1 MGAMLAYSGG
11 CHCGALNITFE
22 TTVAPE
28 LLQRRACQCS
38 FCRSHGVVSV
48 SDPDGAL
55 RIDAKADALVRYR
68 FGLKTADFLIC
79 ARCGI
84 YIVSIFEDGD
94 EMWGVVN
101 ANAARTHIVH
111 FAHQAVAYDGE
122 TPATR
127 GEAQASL
134 DTARGVQHLR
144 LAAAVDVEVGA
155 FH

>member
-79 ARCGI
+79 ARCGV
-84 YIVSIFEDGD
+84 YVVSVFGD
-94 EMWGVVN
+94 DEEMWGVVN
-101 ANAARTHIVH
+101 VNALHERTLFTSPVE
-111 FAHQAVAYDGE
+111 AVAYDGE
-122 TPATR
+122 TPSSR
-127 GEAQASL
+127 GERRKHRWTPL
-134 DTARGVQHLR
+134 
-144 LAAAVDVEVGA
+144 EV
-155 FH
+155 FNV

>member
-1 MGAMLAYSGG
+1 MGAMLAYNGG

-22 TTVAPE
+22 TAQAPAKME
-28 LLQRRACQCS
+28 RRACQCS

-79 ARCGI
+79 ARCGV
-84 YIVSIFEDGD
+84 YVASIFGNEE

-101 ANAARTHIVH
+101 ANALHERGSFTSPIV
-111 FAHQAVAYDGE
+111 AVDYDGE
-122 TPATR
+122 TPNTR
-127 GEAQASL
+127 GERRKHRWTPL
-134 DTARGVQHLR
+134 
-144 LAAAVDVEVGA
+144 EV
-155 FH
+155 FNT